1 MNFDWLK
8 FKKKQPEP
16 PKPEQVTIPVYRP
29 ARVEFPQPPKEDIS
43 DATLVTSSLASM
55 NNQMNQINQK
65 NQTQQPN
72 QPNQEFQTNQLG
84 QINQINQSSKT
95 SDDARLYLEKVRAKE
110 NDLAM
115 SFAAGNINR
124 KQFEEIYAG
133 YQREIR
139 MIEQFL
145 TDNPESQEW
154 KNQMSEGQSILIRKR
169 HRPDMVGFSIYD
181 LRSGLP
187 IKTRGDFGVDPALFV
202 PMLFAYQ
209 SATREIF
216 GGEVR
221 LTQIEGGKWLCFLP
235 GSLTSTIALFT
246 NEPTSQQLKSLE
258 QAHKVFEEANQNQL
272 NREIINPDALVL
284 PHDYYLKNSS

>member
-1 MNFDWLK
+1 MWNWLK
-8 FKKKQPEP
+8 RNKKQTEP
-16 PKPEQVTIPVYRP
+16 PKPEQATIPVFRP
-29 ARVEFPQPPKEDIS
+29 PRDEFSRPPEEDFS
-43 DATLVTSSLASM
+43 DATLVTASLASM
-55 NNQMNQINQK
+55 TNQMNQKNQEI
-65 NQTQQPN
+65 QTQQPN
-72 QPNQEFQTNQLG
+72 QQNQVYQSNQLG
-84 QINQINQSSKT
+84 QINQSNQSSKT
-95 SDDARLYLEKVRAKE
+95 SDDAHSYLEKVRAKE

-221 LTQIEGGKWLCFLP
+221 LTQIEGGKWLCFIP

-272 NREIINPDALVL
+272 KQEIINPDALVL

>member
-1 MNFDWLK
+1 MWNLNWWK
-8 FKKKQPEP
+8 RNKKQPEP
-16 PKPEQVTIPVYRP
+16 PKPEQATIPVYRP
-29 ARVEFPQPPKEDIS
+29 PRDEFFQPPEEDLS
-43 DATLVTSSLASM
+43 DATLVTASLASM
-55 NNQMNQINQK
+55 TNQMNPINQETIP
-65 NQTQQPN
+65 QYN

-84 QINQINQSSKT
+84 QINQINQSTKT
-95 SDDARLYLEKVRAKE
+95 SDDAHSYLEKVRAKE

-154 KNQMSEGQSILIRKR
+154 KNQVSEGQSILIRKR
-169 HRPDMVGFSIYD
+169 HRPEMVGFSIYD

-221 LTQIEGGKWLCFLP
+221 LTQIEGGKWLCFIP

-258 QAHKVFEEANQNQL
+258 QTHKVFEEANQNQL
-272 NREIINPDALVL
+272 NREMINPDALVL
-284 PHDYYLKNSS
+284 PHDYYLKNLS

>member
-8 FKKKQPEP
+8 FKKKPPEP
-16 PKPEQVTIPVYRP
+16 PKSEEVTIPVYRP
-29 ARVEFPQPPKEDIS
+29 PQAEFSQSSEEDFG
-43 DATLVTSSLASM
+43 DATLVTASFASLTS
-55 NNQMNQINQK
+55 QMNQTNQEH
-65 NQTQQPN
+65 QTQQ
-72 QPNQEFQTNQLG
+72 QNQENQGFQTNQVG
-84 QINQINQSSKT
+84 QINQANQSSKT
-95 SDDARLYLEKVRAKE
+95 SYDARLYLEKVRAKE

-154 KNQMSEGQSILIRKR
+154 KNQVSEGQSILIRKR
-169 HRPDMVGFSIYD
+169 HRPEMVGFSIYD

-187 IKTRGDFGVDPALFV
+187 IKTKGDFGVDPALFV

-221 LTQIEGGKWLCFLP
+221 LTQIEGGKWLCFIP

-258 QAHKVFEEANQNQL
+258 QAHKVFEEANTNQL
-272 NREIINPDALVL
+272 NREIINSDALVL
-284 PHDYYLKNSS
+284 PHDYYLRDSL

>member
-1 MNFDWLK
+1 MWNWLK
-8 FKKKQPEP
+8 RNKKQPEP
-16 PKPEQVTIPVYRP
+16 PKPEQATIPVYRP
-29 ARVEFPQPPKEDIS
+29 PRDEFIQPPEEDLS
-43 DATLVTSSLASM
+43 DATLVTASLASM
-55 NNQMNQINQK
+55 TNQMNPINQE
-65 NQTQQPN
+65 NQIPQYN

-84 QINQINQSSKT
+84 QINQINQSTKT
-95 SDDARLYLEKVRAKE
+95 SDDAHSYLEKVRAKE

-154 KNQMSEGQSILIRKR
+154 KNQVSEGQSILIRKR
-169 HRPDMVGFSIYD
+169 HRPEMVGFSIYD

-221 LTQIEGGKWLCFLP
+221 LTQIEGGKWLCFIP

-258 QAHKVFEEANQNQL
+258 QTHKVFEEANQNQL

-284 PHDYYLKNSS
+284 PHDYYLKNLS

>member
-1 MNFDWLK
+1 MWNWLK
-8 FKKKQPEP
+8 RNKKQTEP
-16 PKPEQVTIPVYRP
+16 PKPEQATIPVYRP
-29 ARVEFPQPPKEDIS
+29 PRVEFSQPPEEDLS
-43 DATLVTSSLASM
+43 DATLVTASLASM
-55 NNQMNQINQK
+55 TNQMNQINQEI
-65 NQTQQPN
+65 QTQPHN
-72 QPNQEFQTNQLG
+72 QPNQEFQTNQSG
-84 QINQINQSSKT
+84 QINQINHSSKT
-95 SDDARLYLEKVRAKE
+95 SDDARTYLEKVRAKE

-145 TDNPESQEW
+145 TDNPESLEW
-154 KNQMSEGQSILIRKR
+154 KSQVSEGQSILIRKR
-169 HRPDMVGFSIYD
+169 HRPEMVGFSIYD

-221 LTQIEGGKWLCFLP
+221 LTQIEGGKWLCFIP